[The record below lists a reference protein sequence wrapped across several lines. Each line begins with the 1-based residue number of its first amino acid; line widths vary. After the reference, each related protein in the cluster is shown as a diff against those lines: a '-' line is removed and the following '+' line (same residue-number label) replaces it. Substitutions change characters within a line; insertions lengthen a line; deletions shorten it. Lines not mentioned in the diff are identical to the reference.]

1 MHRSI
6 RMLAPPLVVCAAWAA
21 PAAAQGPACAADSAV
36 RVLASAFS
44 ERYVLPP
51 GAEAGAREL
60 RRWRP
65 TRGAP
70 PAELARG
77 LTEVLRRATGDRHV
91 AVEWID
97 PSGPPAAEADWIA
110 RWRAGAA
117 KANHGISRVEIL
129 PGNVGYLAIRS
140 FHTYLGAAPTIRAA
154 MALVRHTDALV
165 LDLRDNGGGDGETAG
180 AVERTFLGPGQR
192 SALRTETR
200 LGIDPLR
207 QDPPPEW
214 DRYGPERPLAILV
227 NGRSFSAAEAISFG
241 LASAGRAVLVG
252 SPTAGGAHMTDAATP
267 LPCGFQAWIPNRRP
281 FDPRNGTSWEG
292 TGVTPHVQTTDA
304 AALSAAH
311 LHLLRTL
318 RERSREPEER
328 TALDRLISRL
338 ERESPDPGQPGAT
351 LPQG

>member
-6 RMLAPPLVVCAAWAA
+6 RMLAIALVACTARAAQ
-21 PAAAQGPACAADSAV
+21 AAAQGPACAADSVV
-36 RVLASAFS
+36 RALASAFA
-44 ERYVLPP
+44 ERYVLAA

-65 TRGAP
+65 GRDST
-70 PAELARG
+70 PAELARD
-77 LTEVLRRATGDRHV
+77 LTGALRRATGDKHV

-97 PSGPPAAEADWIA
+97 PGGPPAAEADWIA

-117 KANHGISRVEIL
+117 KANHGIPRVEVL

-140 FHTYLGAAPTIRAA
+140 FHTYRGAAPTIRAA

-180 AVERTFLGPGQR
+180 AVERTFLGPGGR

-200 LGIDPLR
+200 LGVDPVR
-207 QDPPPEW
+207 PDPPLEW

-227 NGRSFSAAEAISFG
+227 DGRSFSAAEAISFG
-241 LASAGRAVLVG
+241 LASAGRAILVG
-252 SPTAGGAHMTDAATP
+252 SRTAGGAHMTDAATP

-292 TGVTPHVQTTDA
+292 TGVAPHVLATDT
-304 AALSAAH
+304 AALPAAH

-328 TALDRLISRL
+328 TALDRLISGL
-338 ERESPDPGQPGAT
+338 ERESGDPGQPGAT
-351 LPQG
+351 RPP